1 MVRTASPDPSHHHSR
16 RPGLALACVT
26 NDIFTREDQEFLIKN
41 KALPESRILAIETG
55 GCPHA
60 AIREDISANMGAL
73 ETLQAK
79 YGCQLLFVESGGDNL
94 AANYSRELADYII
107 YVIDVA
113 VRYALIEA
121 PNYMHHLLVLM
132 AAHMQGGD
140 KIPRKGGP
148 GISQSDLLIINKVG
162 HW

>member
-1 MVRTASPDPSHHHSR
+1 MTRCSVFQFSCESSIY
-16 RPGLALACVT
+16 LATVT

-41 KALPESRILAIETG
+41 KALPTPRILAIETG

-79 YGCQLLFVESGGDNL
+79 FGCQLLFVESGGDNL

-113 VRYALIEA
+113 VCPIGIGQSFFSYTF
-121 PNYMHHLLVLM
+121 
-132 AAHMQGGD
+132 
-140 KIPRKGGP
+140 P
-148 GISQSDLLIINKVG
+148 GRRQNPS
-162 HW
+162 

>member
-1 MVRTASPDPSHHHSR
+1 MVSWRFGKSVRPDSYI
-16 RPGLALACVT
+16 ATVT

-41 KALPESRILAIETG
+41 RALSSERILAIETG

-79 YGCQLLFVESGGDNL
+79 FGCQLLFVESGGDNL

-107 YVIDVA
+107 YVIDVS
-113 VRYALIEA
+113 VRKRLPIR
-121 PNYMHHLLVLM
+121 LVF
-132 AAHMQGGD
+132 
-140 KIPRKGGP
+140 
-148 GISQSDLLIINKVG
+148 SQQSATVG
-162 HW
+162 R